1 MVKERINNMEKKLN
15 VLKKAITRHKGGNKI
30 EKVNKTDKPQA
41 SKSKIYKYIRN
52 ESKKVMALDKSSSL
66 DKSRAYNSLT
76 KTCSVKTQKQ
86 GLFHH
91 PVYLIK
97 VPK

>member
-1 MVKERINNMEKKLN
+1 MEKKLN

-66 DKSRAYNSLT
+66 DKSRAYQRTEKEDTVKPLKKTSSISSTSLSDKIT
-76 KTCSVKTQKQ
+76 K
-86 GLFHH
+86 
-91 PVYLIK
+91 I
-97 VPK
+97 